1 MDKRTKKNLSD
12 EAILLRVRKYCALR
26 ERSIKEVRKKLTE
39 MGVLEDKIP
48 LVIQKM
54 QNEGFLNE
62 NRYAAAYARGKFR
75 NKKWGKRKIE
85 MELKKQGMGEEMV
98 ERGLH
103 EIEDADYLKVLDNL
117 LAKKWK
123 QIQAKPI
130 GDTYITDDIF
140 SPAVQKLLN
149 YAIQKGFE
157 YEVVMNRVKKIIR

>member
-12 EAILLRVRKYCALR
+12 GAILLRIRKYCALR
-26 ERSIKEVRKKLTE
+26 ERSSKEVRKKLTE
-39 MGVLEDKIP
+39 IGILEDKI
-48 LVIQKM
+48 LIVIQKM
-54 QNEGFLNE
+54 QDEGFLNE
-62 NRYAAAYARGKFR
+62 QRYVLAYARGKFR

-85 MELKKQGMGEEMV
+85 MELKKQGIGEEML
-98 ERGLH
+98 EKGLH
-103 EIEDADYLKVLDNL
+103 EIENEDYLQVLDKL
-117 LAKKWK
+117 LLRKWK

-157 YEVVMNRVKKIIR
+157 YEVVMERIKKML